1 MSAMKLGNVQ
11 KQTDLVRLRREGKG
25 IACIEMLDAA
35 GKNAFTAEF
44 VGALLA
50 ALEETHA
57 DPECAAVILSGT
69 EQFFCAGAAKQLLL
83 DLKAQRIAPAELLL
97 SEKLLRHSSVII
109 AAAAGSAIGGGFAL
123 VVAAD
128 QAVIAEE
135 SRYGFNFMRHGITP
149 GMGVTRLAEDYLGRP
164 FAHQLLYSGDIPKG
178 SAFRHCPIEVLP
190 KAAVLERAYQLA
202 YGVAANPARN
212 VALLKRTLA
221 FPRLKA
227 CQEASLL
234 ESLMHET
241 SLQTLD
247 LEGWS
252 EK

>member
-1 MSAMKLGNVQ
+1 MKLGKVK
-11 KQTDLVRLRREGKG
+11 KQDDLVRLRQVGKG
-25 IACIEMLDAA
+25 IACIEMLDSA

-69 EQFFCAGAAKQLLL
+69 EDFFCSGAARQLLL
-83 DLKAQRIAPAELLL
+83 DLKNARIAPAELVL
-97 SEKLLRHSSVII
+97 SERLLRHSSVII
-109 AAAAGSAIGGGFAL
+109 AAAAGTAIGGGFAL
-123 VVAAD
+123 VVASD
-128 QAVIAEE
+128 MAVIAEE

-164 FAHQLLYSGDIPKG
+164 FAHRLLYSGDIPKG
-178 SAFRHCPIEVLP
+178 SAYRQCPIEVVS
-190 KAAVLERAYQLA
+190 KSAVLDRCYELA
-202 YGVAANPARN
+202 YAVAANPARN

-221 FPRLKA
+221 YPRLKA

-252 EK
+252 EE